1 MDGGRTMATANGDEL
16 VIGIDVGGT
25 EFKGAVIDRQGH
37 ICKKE
42 RRPAQ
47 REKGSE
53 AVISGILDFAYDL
66 SQVTSDMAGDSRVV
80 GAGVAVPGLVDEKNG
95 VALLS
100 VNLGWRDVP
109 LRRLLE
115 ERLGITAVVGHDVRA
130 ASIAEG
136 LMGAARGSQNYLLV
150 TLGTGI
156 GAVVVLHGVPYLG
169 VHGAAGEFGH
179 IVIQPGGPTC
189 SCGRRGCLET
199 LASASAVVQHYRDR
213 ARAAS
218 DITTRDV
225 AERVKA
231 GDEVAAQVWGEAIE
245 ALGIGLANY
254 ITLLD
259 PERVVIGGGMADAGP
274 VLFEPLKTV
283 LAREVCFEPVPPVL
297 PAALGNDAGYL
308 GAALSAWLAL
318 GVTRNELGWNEEE
331 RAGY

>member
-1 MDGGRTMATANGDEL
+1 MAAAYEGEL

-37 ICKKE
+37 IYKKE

-47 REKGSE
+47 REKGTE
-53 AVISGILDFAYDL
+53 TVIHGILDFAYDL
-66 SQVTSDMAGDSRVV
+66 SRVMGDRQVV

-95 VALLS
+95 IALLS

-115 ERLGITAVVGHDVRA
+115 ERLGATAVIGHDVRT

-136 LMGAARGSQNYLLV
+136 LIGAARGSDDYILV

-156 GAVVVLHGVPYLG
+156 GAAVVLHGLPYLG
-169 VHGAAGEFGH
+169 VHGAAGELGH
-179 IVIQPGGPTC
+179 IVVRPDGPKC

-199 LASASAVVQHYRDR
+199 LASASAVIQHYQDLAHAARDVT
-213 ARAAS
+213 AQ
-218 DITTRDV
+218 DV

-231 GDEVAAQVWGEAIE
+231 GDEVAGRVWDEAIE

-259 PERVVIGGGMADAGP
+259 PERVVIGGGLADAGQM
-274 VLFEPLKTV
+274 LFEPLKAV

-318 GVTRNELGWNEEE
+318 GVPRNELNWNKEVDTN
-331 RAGY
+331 A

>member
-1 MDGGRTMATANGDEL
+1 MTTANEDEL

-25 EFKGAVIDRQGH
+25 EFKGAVLDRQGH
-37 ICKKE
+37 IYKKE
-42 RRPAQ
+42 RRPSQ
-47 REKGSE
+47 REKGPG
-53 AVISGILDFAYDL
+53 AVINGILDFAYGL
-66 SQVTSDMAGDSRVV
+66 SQVTRDMAGDKRVV
-80 GAGVAVPGLVDEKNG
+80 GAGIAVPGLVDEKNG

-100 VNLGWRDVP
+100 VNLGWKDVP
-109 LRRLLE
+109 LSRLLE
-115 ERLGITAVVGHDVRA
+115 DRLGVKAVVGHDVRT

-136 LMGAARGSQNYLLV
+136 LIGAARGSENYLLV

-156 GAVVVLHGVPYLG
+156 GAAIVLHGLPYLG

-179 IVIQPGGPTC
+179 IVIRPDGSLC

-199 LASASAVVQHYRDR
+199 LSSASAVIKHYRDR
-213 ARAAS
+213 AHAAS

-225 AERVKA
+225 AERVKD
-231 GDEVAAQVWGEAIE
+231 GDELAGQVWGEAIE

-259 PERVVIGGGMADAGP
+259 PERVVIGGGMADAGQM
-274 VLFEPLKTV
+274 LFEPLKVV

-318 GVTRNELGWNEEE
+318 GVPRDQLI
-331 RAGY
+331 

>member
-1 MDGGRTMATANGDEL
+1 MMATANRNEL

-25 EFKGAVIDRQGH
+25 EFKGAVIDRQGQ

-42 RRPAQ
+42 RRSAQ

-53 AVISGILDFAYDL
+53 AVINAILDFAYDL
-66 SQVTSDMAGDSRVV
+66 SQVTRDLPGNSRVV

-100 VNLGWRDVP
+100 VNLGWKDVP
-109 LRRLLE
+109 LRNLLE
-115 ERLGITAVVGHDVRA
+115 ERLGVTAVVGHDVRT

-136 LMGAARGSQNYLLV
+136 LMGAARGSNDYLLV

-156 GAVVVLHGVPYLG
+156 GAAVVLQGTPYLG
-169 VHGAAGEFGH
+169 VHGSAGEFGH

-189 SCGRRGCLET
+189 SCGRHGCLET
-199 LASASAVVQHYRDR
+199 LASASAVVQHYRDL
-213 ARAAS
+213 AHAAQ
-218 DITTRDV
+218 DVTTRDV

-231 GDEVAAQVWGEAIE
+231 GDKVAGQVWGEAIE
-245 ALGIGLANY
+245 ALGLGLANY

-259 PERVVIGGGMADAGP
+259 PERVLIGGGMADAGQM
-274 VLFEPLKTV
+274 LFEPLKAV
-283 LAREVCFEPVPPVL
+283 LAREICFEPVPPVL

-318 GVTRNELGWNEEE
+318 GVPRDALNWNKE
-331 RAGY
+331 

>member
-1 MDGGRTMATANGDEL
+1 MAAADENEL

-25 EFKGAVIDRQGH
+25 EFKGAVLDCHGH
-37 ICKKE
+37 IYKKE

-47 REKGSE
+47 REKGPQT
-53 AVISGILDFAYDL
+53 VIDAILDFAYDL
-66 SQVTSDMAGDSRVV
+66 SQVTRDMAGDKRVV
-80 GAGVAVPGLVDEKNG
+80 GAGIAVPGLVDEKNG

-100 VNLGWRDVP
+100 VNLGWKDVP
-109 LRRLLE
+109 LSRLVE
-115 ERLGITAVVGHDVRA
+115 NRLGVKAVVGHDVRT

-136 LMGAARGSQNYLLV
+136 LMGAARGSEDYMLV

-156 GAVVVLHGVPYLG
+156 GGAVVLHGLPYLG

-179 IVIQPGGPTC
+179 IVIKPGGPPC

-199 LASASAVVQHYRDR
+199 LASASAVVQRYRER
-213 ARAAS
+213 AHAAG
-218 DITTRDV
+218 DITARDL
-225 AERVKA
+225 AERVKD
-231 GDEVAAQVWGEAIE
+231 GDELAGQVWGEAIE

-259 PERVVIGGGMADAGP
+259 PERVIIGGGMADAGQM
-274 VLFEPLKTV
+274 LFEPLIAV

-318 GVTRNELGWNEEE
+318 GVPRDELI
-331 RAGY
+331 

>member
-1 MDGGRTMATANGDEL
+1 MMATANGGEL

-37 ICKKE
+37 IFKKE

-66 SQVTSDMAGDSRVV
+66 SQVTIDMAGDSCVV

-115 ERLGITAVVGHDVRA
+115 ERLGMTAVVGHDVRT

-136 LMGAARGSQNYLLV
+136 LMGAARGTQNYLLV

-156 GAVVVLHGVPYLG
+156 GAVVVLHGVLYLG

-179 IVIQPGGPTC
+179 IVIQPRGPTC

-199 LASASAVVQHYRDR
+199 LASASAVIRHYRDR
-213 ARAAS
+213 AHATK
-218 DITTRDV
+218 DVTTRDV

-231 GDEVAAQVWGEAIE
+231 GDEVAVQVWGEAIE

-274 VLFEPLKTV
+274 MLFEPLKAA
-283 LAREVCFEPVPPVL
+283 LAREVRLGPVPPVL

-318 GVTRNELGWNEEE
+318 GVPRDELGWNKEE
-331 RAGY
+331 

>member
-1 MDGGRTMATANGDEL
+1 MATTHEDEL

-37 ICKKE
+37 IYKKE

-47 REKGSE
+47 REKGTE
-53 AVISGILDFAYDL
+53 AVINGILDFAYDL
-66 SQVTSDMAGDSRVV
+66 SQMTRKMPGDNRVV

-95 VALLS
+95 IALLS
-100 VNLGWRDVP
+100 VNLGWKDVP

-115 ERLGITAVVGHDVRA
+115 ERLGATAVIGHDVRT

-136 LMGAARGSQNYLLV
+136 LLGAARGSENYLLV

-156 GAVVVLHGVPYLG
+156 GAAVVLQGVPYLG
-169 VHGAAGEFGH
+169 VHGAAGELGH
-179 IVIQPGGPTC
+179 IVVRPNGPKC

-199 LASASAVVQHYRDR
+199 LASASAVIQHYQDL
-213 ARAAS
+213 AHVSQDVTA
-218 DITTRDV
+218 RDV

-231 GDEVAAQVWGEAIE
+231 GDEVAGRVWDEAIE
-245 ALGIGLANY
+245 ALGIGIANY

-259 PERVVIGGGMADAGP
+259 PERVVIGGGLADAGQM
-274 VLFEPLKTV
+274 LFEPLKAV
-283 LAREVCFEPVPPVL
+283 LAREVCFEPIPPVL

-318 GVTRNELGWNEEE
+318 GVSRNELNWNKEVDND
-331 RAGY
+331 A

>member
-1 MDGGRTMATANGDEL
+1 MATANEDEL

-25 EFKGAVIDRQGH
+25 EFKGAVLDRQGH
-37 ICKKE
+37 IYKKE
-42 RRPAQ
+42 RRSAQ
-47 REKGSE
+47 RVKGPE
-53 AVISGILDFAYDL
+53 AVINGILDFAYGL
-66 SQVTSDMAGDSRVV
+66 SQVTRDMARDKRVV
-80 GAGVAVPGLVDEKNG
+80 GAGIAVPGLVDEKNG

-100 VNLGWRDVP
+100 VNLGWKDVP
-109 LRRLLE
+109 LSSLLE
-115 ERLGITAVVGHDVRA
+115 DRLGMRAVVGHDVRT

-136 LMGAARGSQNYLLV
+136 LIGAARGSENYLLV

-156 GAVVVLHGVPYLG
+156 GAAVVLHGLPYLG

-179 IVIQPGGPTC
+179 IVVRPDGPTC

-199 LASASAVVQHYRDR
+199 LSSASAVVQRYRDQ
-213 ARAAS
+213 AHATS

-225 AERVKA
+225 AERVKE
-231 GDEVAAQVWGEAIE
+231 GDELAGQIWGEAVE

-259 PERVVIGGGMADAGP
+259 PERVVIGGGMADAGQM
-274 VLFEPLKTV
+274 LFEPLKAV

-318 GVTRNELGWNEEE
+318 GVPRDELSWNI
-331 RAGY
+331 GSKII